1 MGPPST
7 ERQRVAGGERARTAK
22 ERVPVP
28 RPRAPGPFGQAGPA
42 GPEPGKR
49 RLSQGRRPEGGG
61 AHPRTKVR
69 RGDGG

>member
-28 RPRAPGPFGQAGPA
+28 RTRAPGPVGQASPA

-49 RLSQGRRPEGGG
+49 RPSQGRRTEEGS
-61 AHPRTKVR
+61 AHPRTEVR
-69 RGDGG
+69 RGDG